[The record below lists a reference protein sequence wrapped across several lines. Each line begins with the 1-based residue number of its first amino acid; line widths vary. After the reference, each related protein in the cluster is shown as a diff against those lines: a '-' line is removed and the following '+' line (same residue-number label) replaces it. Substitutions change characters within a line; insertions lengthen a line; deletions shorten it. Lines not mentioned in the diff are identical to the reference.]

1 MLTLAMQVDQEKSLT
16 TYFDIEQ
23 MDKER
28 VSYSHQK
35 IGSGLLD
42 QSDLGLHAAPEQ
54 PQGI

>member
-23 MDKER
+23 MEKER
-28 VSYSHQK
+28 ISYSQQK

-42 QSDLGLHAAPEQ
+42 QSDAALQAAPE
-54 PQGI
+54 